1 MKLVFALF
9 LCYGLQAAEIKD
21 LTKLGHILPRHSK
34 TIAESPWGIQAGT
47 LDEKLVARAAE
58 IGVKWTRL
66 GASWAGIEKQKGK
79 YDFTETDRG
88 FATALRHGITP
99 FVTLGSGNPLY
110 TPIATYDDPKL
121 AAIYG
126 RRLSPPTGSAEAM
139 RAWLA
144 YVKATVEHYK
154 DQIRYWEIWNEPN
167 HEHYWGAKPDG
178 KEYGRLVKETATLIK
193 AIAPNS
199 VILAGATAGLDA
211 KFIDAFLSAGTEEL
225 IDIITFHQYGGVPE
239 ERIYKGIEVRKVI
252 DKYNPKI
259 RIWQGECGYPSHS
272 STRDYRG
279 RSPWGVNIQA
289 KWLLRQA
296 FTDTFFLGAGL
307 SNYFKLVDM
316 GERGERPQRLPGAPI
331 DRILGFPERGGSRVR
346 TLGVNEKCLLSN
358 PDFKPK
364 PGYFA
369 YQNLCALMDG
379 RYKPAPTEY
388 KIEIKDSGVFYGIG
402 AEDDAFP
409 SVPLM
414 ATYKTAGGKRL
425 LAYWLP
431 WYPAE
436 YLPAFARVDLK
447 ASGVTFRN
455 PVLVDLLSGEVYR
468 VGSTLN
474 GLPLA
479 DYPLAIVEKD
489 EIGIVRER
497 TQ

>member
-1 MKLVFALF
+1 MRLLFALW
-9 LCYGLQAAEIKD
+9 LCCGLPAAEIKN
-21 LTKLGHILPRHSK
+21 LTKLGYIKPRHSK
-34 TIAESPWGIQAGT
+34 TIADSPWGIQAGT

-66 GASWAGIEKQKGK
+66 GASWSGIEKQKGQ
-79 YDFTETDRG
+79 YNFTETDQA
-88 FATALRHGITP
+88 FATAIRNGITP

-110 TPIATYDDPKL
+110 TPLATYDDPKL

-126 RRLSPPTGSAEAM
+126 RRPGPPTSSPEAM

-144 YVKATVEHYK
+144 YVKATVGRYQ
-154 DQIRYWEIWNEPN
+154 DRIAYWEIWNEPN

-178 KEYGRLVKETATLIK
+178 REYGRLVKETATLIRS
-193 AIAPNS
+193 IAPKA

-211 KFIDAFLSAGTEEL
+211 PFIDAFLGAGTAGL
-225 IDIITFHQYGGVPE
+225 IDIVTFHQYGGVPE

-252 DKYNPKI
+252 DRHNPKI

-289 KWLLRQA
+289 KWLLRQG

-316 GERGERPQRLPGAPI
+316 GDRGERQKRLPGEPI

-346 TLGVNEKCLLSN
+346 TVGVNEKCLLSN
-358 PDFKPK
+358 PDLKPK

-379 RYKPAPTEY
+379 RYQAAPTEY
-388 KIEIKDSGVFYGIG
+388 EIEIRESGPFYGIG

-409 SVPLM
+409 SVPLL
-414 ATYKTAGGKRL
+414 TCYKSAQGKHI

-436 YLPAFARVDLK
+436 YLPGFARVDLK
-447 ASGVTFRN
+447 ASGVVFRS
-455 PVLVDLLSGEVYR
+455 PVLVDLLSGEVYGMR
-468 VGSTLN
+468 RALT

-479 DYPLAIVEKD
+479 DYPFAIVEKE
-489 EIGIVRER
+489 EIEIVRLR
-497 TQ
+497 I